1 MSATT
6 ATEGGPAAAVRPH
19 GFWYRYRRNTPAV
32 IAAVVLTLIVLASIF
47 APLIAP
53 HSPTT
58 TDVFNRLSAPTPS
71 NLLGTDMLGRDV
83 LSRLLYAGRVSLFAA
98 VLAVGVA
105 AVLGVPTGLVAG
117 FVGGRVDWVLNRIA
131 DVLMTFPTLIL
142 AVAVIGVMGPGLTK
156 AMVTLGVVYAPRL
169 FRVVRGATL
178 GVRAE
183 TYIEASISIGTRP
196 FTVLRRRVLP
206 NILPPLLVQLSLMLA
221 TALLAEAALS
231 LLGLGAQPPTP
242 SWGVELGG
250 AFNQI
255 RSAPDLVWAPGLAIA
270 LATLSFNLIGDG
282 LRDSLGREIHRRS
295 R

>member
-1 MSATT
+1 MTT
-6 ATEGGPAAAVRPH
+6 TEGTVRPH
-19 GFWYRYRRNTPAV
+19 GFWYRYRRNTSAV
-32 IAAVVLTLIVLASIF
+32 IAAAVLALIVLGSIF

-53 HSPTT
+53 HSPTYI
-58 TDVFNRLSAPTPS
+58 DVYDRLLGPTPEHW
-71 NLLGTDMLGRDV
+71 LGTDTLGRDV
-83 LSRLLYAGRVSLFAA
+83 LSRLLYAGRVSLLAA
-98 VLAVGVA
+98 ALAVGVA
-105 AVLGVPTGLVAG
+105 VVLGLPTGLLAG
-117 FVGGRVDWVLNRIA
+117 FLGGRVDWVLNRVA

-196 FTVLRRRVLP
+196 LTVLRRRVLP
-206 NILPPLLVQLSLMLA
+206 NILPPLLVQVSLMLA

-255 RSAPDLVWAPGLAIA
+255 QTAPDLVWAPGLAIA

-282 LRDSLGREIHRRS
+282 LRDSLGRETYRRS